1 MKLYDSQYNILGIIG
16 GTHSCGV
23 AYVEKGNVVAV
34 LEEERLTRVKPWKD
48 FEADFW
54 RYPLQGLHLLKTK
67 YDVNFNNIDYVT
79 SFLEY
84 NVVKNMLKSTIDF
97 DLPEDKFIKTEH
109 HETHCALAYYLSG
122 FKDDT
127 LVIAIDGSGEYHS
140 SKYYLGSNGEMKY
153 IDGISIYQ
161 NSLGMFYAAITE
173 LLGFKR
179 LKDEGKVVGMA
190 AHGELMKDIY
200 DALDK
205 VVTIEGLQT
214 NKSNYPGSDSAG
226 GDVFLNTYKNFF
238 EVVGSRCWKNPQ
250 TIKNIAYTA
259 QLLFENKILEL
270 VDNIHKIYP
279 DVKKLALSGGIFANV
294 KLNKKINEL
303 DWVNEVFIT
312 PPMGDEG
319 LMLGSIIVAMKQL
332 HPYFHVTKLPN
343 VYFGNEYKDYEIN
356 EAARSVLGTYNYI
369 PYNIDFVTS
378 LLLNKKI
385 LGLYQ
390 GKSEHGPRALGN
402 RSIICE
408 ATNPETYDIINGKL
422 QRNDYMPFAPA
433 VLDEDAN
440 TLFQVNKSAYTAEFM
455 TMLYDTQPE
464 WADKLPT
471 VTHPKDKTARI
482 QIVTEDSNLMFH
494 QILKSYKEKTGF
506 GCLVNTSFNVHNEP
520 IVDRPEEAFT
530 HLKNGIID
538 YLITPYGIYSK

>member
-1 MKLYDSQYNILGIIG
+1 MVLHNSSYNILGIIG

-23 AYVEKGNVVAV
+23 AYVEKGNIVAV

-67 YDVNFNNIDYVT
+67 YNVNFDNIDYVT

-84 NVVKNMLKSTIDF
+84 TVIRDMLKATIGF

-179 LKDEGKVVGMA
+179 LKDEGKIVGMA
-190 AHGELMKDIY
+190 AHGNLRQDIY

-205 VVTIEGLQT
+205 VITIEGLQT
-214 NKSNYPGSDSAG
+214 NQSKYPGSDSAG

-250 TIKNIAYTA
+250 IIKDIAYTA
-259 QLLFENKILEL
+259 QLVFENKILEL
-270 VDNIHKIYP
+270 MDNLHKMYP

-303 DWVNEVFIT
+303 DWVDEVFIT

-319 LMLGSIIVAMKQL
+319 LMLGSIILALKQL

-408 ATNPETYDIINGKL
+408 AINPETYDIINSKL

-433 VLDEDAN
+433 VLKEDAN
-440 TLFQVNKSAYTAEFM
+440 ILFQVNKSAYTAEFM

-482 QIVTEDSNLMFH
+482 QIVTEDSNPMFH

-520 IVDRPEEAFT
+520 IVDKPEEAFT

>member
-1 MKLYDSQYNILGIIG
+1 MVLHNSSYNILGIIG

-23 AYVEKGNVVAV
+23 AYVEKGNIVAV

-67 YDVNFNNIDYVT
+67 YNVNFDNIDYVT

-84 NVVKNMLKSTIDF
+84 TVIRDMLKATIGL

-127 LVIAIDGSGEYHS
+127 LVVAIDGSGEYHS

-179 LKDEGKVVGMA
+179 LKDEGKIVGMA
-190 AHGELMKDIY
+190 AHGNLRQDIY

-205 VVTIEGLQT
+205 VITIEGLQT
-214 NKSNYPGSDSAG
+214 NQSKYPGSDSAG

-250 TIKNIAYTA
+250 IIKDIAYTA
-259 QLLFENKILEL
+259 QLVFENKILEL
-270 VDNIHKIYP
+270 MDNLHKMYP

-303 DWVNEVFIT
+303 DWVDEVFIT

-319 LMLGSIIVAMKQL
+319 LMLGSIILALKQL

-408 ATNPETYDIINGKL
+408 AINPETYDIINSKL

-433 VLDEDAN
+433 VLDEDASK
-440 TLFQVNKSAYTAEFM
+440 LFQIKKSAYTAEFM
-455 TMLYDTQPE
+455 TMLYDTNPE

-482 QIVTEDSNLMFH
+482 QIVTEDSNPMFH

-520 IVDRPEEAFT
+520 IVDKPEEAFT

>member
-1 MKLYDSQYNILGIIG
+1 MVLHNSSYNILGIIG

-23 AYVEKGNVVAV
+23 AYVEKGNIVAV

-67 YDVNFNNIDYVT
+67 YNVNFDDIDYVT

-84 NVVKNMLKSTIDF
+84 TVIRDMLKATIGL

-127 LVIAIDGSGEYHS
+127 LVVAIDGSGEYHS

-179 LKDEGKVVGMA
+179 LKDEGKIVGMA
-190 AHGELMKDIY
+190 AHGNLRQDIY

-205 VVTIEGLQT
+205 VITIEGLQT
-214 NKSNYPGSDSAG
+214 NQSKYPGSDSAG

-250 TIKNIAYTA
+250 IIKDIAYTA
-259 QLLFENKILEL
+259 QLVFENKILEL
-270 VDNIHKIYP
+270 MDNLHKIYP
-279 DVKKLALSGGIFANV
+279 DVKKLSLSGGIFANV

-303 DWVNEVFIT
+303 DWVDEVFIT

-319 LMLGSIIVAMKQL
+319 LMLGSIILALKQL

-408 ATNPETYDIINGKL
+408 AINPETYDIINSKL

-433 VLDEDAN
+433 VLKEDAN
-440 TLFQVNKSAYTAEFM
+440 ILFQVNKSAYTAEFM

-482 QIVTEDSNLMFH
+482 QIVTEDSNPMFH

-520 IVDRPEEAFT
+520 IVDKPEEAFT

>member
-1 MKLYDSQYNILGIIG
+1 MVLYNSSYNILGIIG

-67 YDVNFNNIDYVT
+67 YDVNFDNIDYVT
-79 SFLEY
+79 NFLEY
-84 NVVKNMLKSTIDF
+84 DVVKNMLKSTINF
-97 DLPEDKFIKTEH
+97 DLPEHKFIKTEH

-140 SKYYLGSNGEMKY
+140 SKYYLGRNGEMEY

-161 NSLGMFYAAITE
+161 NSLGMFYAVITE

-179 LKDEGKVVGMA
+179 LKDEGKIVGMA
-190 AHGELMKDIY
+190 AHGKLMQDIY

-205 VVTIEGLQT
+205 VVTIEGVQT

-250 TIKNIAYTA
+250 TIKDIAYTA
-259 QLLFENKILEL
+259 QLVFENKILEL
-270 VDNIHKIYP
+270 VDNIHKMYP
-279 DVKKLALSGGIFANV
+279 NVKKLALSGGIFANV
-294 KLNKKINEL
+294 KLNKKLNDL
-303 DWVNEVFIT
+303 DWVDEVFLT

-319 LMLGSIIVAMKQL
+319 LMLGSIILATKQL

-369 PYNIDFVTS
+369 PYSIDFVTS

-408 ATNPETYDIINGKL
+408 AINPETYDIINSKL

-464 WADKLPT
+464 WADRLPT

-482 QIVTEDSNLMFH
+482 QIVTEDSNPMFY
-494 QILKSYKEKTGF
+494 QILKSYKSKTGF
-506 GCLVNTSFNVHNEP
+506 GCLVNTSFNIHNEP
-520 IVDRPEEAFT
+520 IVDKPEEAFT
-530 HLKNGIID
+530 HLKNNIID

>member
-1 MKLYDSQYNILGIIG
+1 MVLYNSSYNILGIIG

-67 YDVNFNNIDYVT
+67 YNVDFNNIDYVT

-84 NVVKNMLKSTIDF
+84 NVVKNMLKSTINV

-140 SKYYLGSNGEMKY
+140 AKYYLGRNGEMEY

-179 LKDEGKVVGMA
+179 LKDEGKIVGMA
-190 AHGELMKDIY
+190 AHGKLMKDIY

-214 NKSNYPGSDSAG
+214 NQSKYPGSDSAG
-226 GDVFLNTYKNFF
+226 GDVFLNTYKYFF
-238 EVVGSRCWKNPQ
+238 EVIGSRCWKNPQ
-250 TIKNIAYTA
+250 TIKDIAYTA

-270 VDNIHKIYP
+270 IDNIHKMYP
-279 DVKKLALSGGIFANV
+279 NVKKLALSGGIFANV
-294 KLNKKINEL
+294 KLNKKLNDL
-303 DWVNEVFIT
+303 DWVDEVFIT

-319 LMLGSIIVAMKQL
+319 LMLGSIILALKQL

-343 VYFGNEYKDYEIN
+343 VYFGNEYNKDEIN

-408 ATNPETYDIINGKL
+408 ATNPETYDIINSKL

-433 VLDEDAN
+433 VLDEDASK
-440 TLFQVNKSAYTAEFM
+440 LFQVKKSTYTAEFM
-455 TMLYDTQPE
+455 TMLYDTNPE

-482 QIVTEDSNLMFH
+482 QIVTENNNPMFY
-494 QILKSYKEKTGF
+494 QILKSYKSKTGF
-506 GCLVNTSFNVHNEP
+506 GCLVNTSFNIHNEP
-520 IVDRPEEAFT
+520 IVDKPEEAFV
-530 HLKNGIID
+530 HLKNNIID

>member
-1 MKLYDSQYNILGIIG
+1 
-16 GTHSCGV
+16 
-23 AYVEKGNVVAV
+23 
-34 LEEERLTRVKPWKD
+34 
-48 FEADFW
+48 
-54 RYPLQGLHLLKTK
+54 
-67 YDVNFNNIDYVT
+67 
-79 SFLEY
+79 
-84 NVVKNMLKSTIDF
+84 
-97 DLPEDKFIKTEH
+97 
-109 HETHCALAYYLSG
+109 
-122 FKDDT
+122 
-127 LVIAIDGSGEYHS
+127 
-140 SKYYLGSNGEMKY
+140 MKY

-179 LKDEGKVVGMA
+179 LKDEGKIVGMA

-250 TIKNIAYTA
+250 TIKDIAYTA

-270 VDNIHKIYP
+270 VDNLHKMYP
-279 DVKKLALSGGIFANV
+279 NVKKLALSGGIFANV
-294 KLNKKINEL
+294 KLNKKLNDL
-303 DWVNEVFIT
+303 DWVDEVFIT

-319 LMLGSIIVAMKQL
+319 LMLGSIILALKQL

-343 VYFGNEYKDYEIN
+343 VYFGNEYSEDEVN
-356 EAARSVLGTYNYI
+356 EAAKSVLGTYNYI
-369 PYNIDFVTS
+369 PYSIDFVTS

-408 ATNPETYDIINGKL
+408 AINPETYDIINGKL
-422 QRNDYMPFAPA
+422 QRNDFMPFAPA
-433 VLDEDAN
+433 VLDEDASK
-440 TLFQVNKSAYTAEFM
+440 LFQVNKSAYTAEFM

-482 QIVTEDSNLMFH
+482 QIVTEDSNPMFH

-530 HLKNGIID
+530 HLKNNIID

>member
-1 MKLYDSQYNILGIIG
+1 MVLHNSSYNILGIIG

-23 AYVEKGNVVAV
+23 AYVEKGNIVAV

-67 YDVNFNNIDYVT
+67 YNVNFDNIDYVT

-84 NVVKNMLKSTIDF
+84 TVIRDMLKATIGF

-127 LVIAIDGSGEYHS
+127 LVVAIDGSGEYHS

-179 LKDEGKVVGMA
+179 LKDEGKIVGMA
-190 AHGELMKDIY
+190 AHGNLRQDIY

-205 VVTIEGLQT
+205 VITIEGLQT
-214 NKSNYPGSDSAG
+214 NQSKYPGSDSAG

-250 TIKNIAYTA
+250 IIKDIAYTA
-259 QLLFENKILEL
+259 QLVFENKILEL
-270 VDNIHKIYP
+270 MDNLHKMYP

-303 DWVNEVFIT
+303 DWVDEVFIT

-319 LMLGSIIVAMKQL
+319 LMLGSIILALKQL

-408 ATNPETYDIINGKL
+408 AINPETYDIINSKL

-433 VLDEDAN
+433 VLDEDASN
-440 TLFQVNKSAYTAEFM
+440 LFQIKKSAYTAEFM
-455 TMLYDTQPE
+455 TMLYDTNPE

-482 QIVTEDSNLMFH
+482 QIVTEQSNPMFH

-520 IVDRPEEAFT
+520 IVDKPEEAFT

>member
-1 MKLYDSQYNILGIIG
+1 MKIYDSKYNILGIIG

-84 NVVKNMLKSTIDF
+84 NVVKNMLKSTINF

-190 AHGELMKDIY
+190 AHGKLMQNIY

-205 VVTIEGLQT
+205 VITIEGLQT

-270 VDNIHKIYP
+270 VDNIHKMYP

-303 DWVNEVFIT
+303 DWVDEVFIT

-408 ATNPETYDIINGKL
+408 AINPETYDIINNKL

-455 TMLYDTQPE
+455 TMLYNTQPE

-482 QIVTEDSNLMFH
+482 QIVTEDSNPMFH

-506 GCLVNTSFNVHNEP
+506 GCLVNTSFNIHNEP
-520 IVDRPEEAFT
+520 IVDKPEEAFT
-530 HLKNGIID
+530 HLKNDIID